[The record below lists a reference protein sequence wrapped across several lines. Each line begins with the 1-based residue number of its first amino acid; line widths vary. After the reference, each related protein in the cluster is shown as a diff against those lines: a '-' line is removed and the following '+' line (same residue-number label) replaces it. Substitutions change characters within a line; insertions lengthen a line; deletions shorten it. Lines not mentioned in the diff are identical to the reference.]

1 VTANPEPLLNLAEAA
16 AWLGIGQSTLR
27 LKLYEGKGPISIR
40 LPGSDRWRF
49 RVSDLTAYVDGS
61 VVTPPAEPPPPFPSV
76 KARRDMVAARRAKAE
91 LDLAKQRAKAA
102 PSVAARK
109 RAAAALAAVE
119 SEPAPKRK
127 ARPAREPAAVL

>member
-49 RVSDLTAYVDGS
+49 RVSDLTAYVESS

-76 KARRDMVAARRAKAE
+76 KARRDMVAARRAKAAME
-91 LDLAKQRAKAA
+91 LAKKKAK
-102 PSVAARK
+102 
-109 RAAAALAAVE
+109 
-119 SEPAPKRK
+119 EPAPEPIAPKPKRQ
-127 ARPAREPAAVL
+127 RERERVTA

>member
-1 VTANPEPLLNLAEAA
+1 MSTNPEPLLNLAEAA
-16 AWLGIGQSTLR
+16 AWLGVGQSTLR

-61 VVTPPAEPPPPFPSV
+61 IVTPRAEPPPPYPSV

-91 LDLAKQRAKAA
+91 LDLAKQKKKAEKPAEASKAK
-102 PSVAARK
+102 
-109 RAAAALAAVE
+109 
-119 SEPAPKRK
+119 PKSRQ
-127 ARPAREPAAVL
+127 RSREYA

>member
-1 VTANPEPLLNLAEAA
+1 MTANPEPLLNLAEAA

-49 RVSDLTAYVDGS
+49 RVSDLTAYVEGS
-61 VVTPPAEPPPPFPSV
+61 VVTPPAEAPPPYPSV

-91 LDLAKQRAKAA
+91 LDLARRQKKTAK
-102 PSVAARK
+102 
-109 RAAAALAAVE
+109 
-119 SEPAPKRK
+119 EPGPEPVAPKPKRQ
-127 ARPAREPAAVL
+127 RERERVTA